1 MAAVP
6 CTGDFGQSHTMLA
19 FLVEPVKSPG
29 TNSICN
35 YIWLLILVLVYFYS
49 PTLWLFWSVTM
60 LFLVALV

>member
-49 PTLWLFWSVTM
+49 PTL
-60 LFLVALV
+60 